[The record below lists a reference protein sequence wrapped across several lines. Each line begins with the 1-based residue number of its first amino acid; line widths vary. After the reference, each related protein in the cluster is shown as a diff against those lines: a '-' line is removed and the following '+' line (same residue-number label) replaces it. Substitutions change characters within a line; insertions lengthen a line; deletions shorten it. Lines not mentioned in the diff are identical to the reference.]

1 MPAPFAQPVIRQADL
16 HDVTAISRFMDE
28 SVLVH
33 RNLDWQ
39 PLLEWVD
46 REPFLLRLENEKIS
60 ALLSCA
66 PDPEGIAWIHA
77 FAMNFW
83 SSDINKIWL
92 SLLQPAIL
100 TLTNLHSN
108 LYSVSLYDWFSKLLK
123 ETGFTV
129 LQNIVVLNWSRNMP
143 PALLLPPEVLIRP
156 MEPGD
161 IDEVAGLDQQVFE
174 PIWAI
179 SRVSLENA
187 YTNAEHTSVAE
198 IDGKI
203 IGYELSTAD
212 HLSAHLTRLAVLP
225 GYTHANIGYTLTRE
239 MFEFFTRR
247 GIHHITVN
255 TQDNNTASISLYK
268 KLGFSMTSD
277 TFPVFSLKVS

>member
-100 TLTNLHSN
+100 TLTNLQSN